1 MKIRAKMII
10 MVLPLIVTPLVVSA
24 IIATFSARNSITTVA
39 TRFLQFKAEGII
51 DYAEGQISLIEQSG
65 LEENPVYIDAAKSA
79 IESFA
84 INSIRGETELI
95 FALTEDGEVDISTK
109 PLSLAD
115 RDRQAL
121 LSLTRNGAE
130 GWKTIE
136 LSGIL
141 RIIHLAKIPALN
153 LYLFVT
159 EEWDTFYSATNRI
172 VYQMGVIL
180 IISLALSVT
189 LLVAFA
195 LYFTRPISGM
205 VTTMNSIIETRDL
218 SGRVRIL
225 YNDETGR
232 LGHTFNIMVS
242 ELSEAYDHIKEYAL
256 RAAVAKTKEQKV
268 RNIFQ
273 KFVPK
278 DVINQFFA
286 DPESMLVGENRL
298 LSVLFSDV
306 RGFTSISEQMPPDE
320 MVESLNQYF
329 SLMVDVIISRN
340 GIVDKYMGDAI
351 MAFFGAP
358 VRRPE
363 DAYNS
368 AIAGIEMCETLT
380 DFNRWQIQRGRPEF
394 NIGVGINYGAVTV
407 GNIGSDKKM
416 DYTVIGDMVN
426 LASRLEGLTKVYK
439 EPVIVSETIYR
450 KINEELPCRL
460 LDKVAVK
467 GRSIASGIYSIRR
480 HLSSH
485 EEEAWANHEL
495 GMEAYYDRNFM
506 EATEYFSRVKA
517 ILPEDTPSEILLNR
531 CRQYIET
538 APPDSWKGVVTMTE
552 K

>member
-39 TRFLQFKAEGII
+39 TRFLQFKAEGIV
-51 DYAEGQISLIEQSG
+51 DYADGQISLLAQSG
-65 LEENPVYIDAAKSA
+65 LEENPAYIDAAKSA
-79 IESFA
+79 IQSFA
-84 INSIRGETELI
+84 VNSIRGETELI
-95 FALTEDGEVDISTK
+95 FALTKEGEVDISTT
-109 PLSLAD
+109 PLDLAEQD
-115 RDRQAL
+115 RRSL
-121 LSLTRNGAE
+121 LSLTRNGSE
-130 GWKTIE
+130 GWNTIE
-136 LSGIL
+136 LAGTV
-141 RIIHLAKIPALN
+141 RIIHLAEIPTLDWH
-153 LYLFVT
+153 LFVT
-159 EEWDTFYSATNRI
+159 DEWDTFYSATNRI
-172 VYQMGVIL
+172 VLQMGVIL
-180 IISLALSVT
+180 AISLALSVT

-195 LYFTRPISGM
+195 LYFTRPIRGM
-205 VTTMNSIIETRDL
+205 VSTMNSIIQTRDL
-218 SGRVRIL
+218 SGRVRIF

-232 LGHTFNIMVS
+232 LGHTFNVMVS

-286 DPESMLVGENRL
+286 DPESMLVGENRV

-320 MVESLNQYF
+320 MVDSLNQYF
-329 SLMVDVIISRN
+329 SLMVDVIINRN
-340 GIVDKYMGDAI
+340 GIVDKYIGDAV

-358 VRRPE
+358 VRHPD
-363 DAYNS
+363 DALNS
-368 AIAGIEMCETLT
+368 ALAGIEMCETLA

-394 NIGVGINYGAVTV
+394 RIGVGINYGAVTV
-407 GNIGSDKKM
+407 GNIGSEKKM

-439 EPVIVSETIYR
+439 EPVIISETIYR
-450 KINEELPCRL
+450 KISDELPCRL
-460 LDKVAVK
+460 LDRVAVK
-467 GRSIASGIYSIRR
+467 GRSLASGIYSVRR
-480 HLSSH
+480 HLRPQ
-485 EEEAWANHEL
+485 EEEAWAYHDL

-506 EATEYFSRVKA
+506 EATEHFTRVQS
-517 ILPEDTPSEILLNR
+517 ILTEDTPSAILLGR
-531 CRQYIET
+531 CRQYIDA
-538 APPDSWKGVVTMTE
+538 APADNWQGVVTMTE